1 MAASSCDSACSTA
14 RTSPSVWVDQS
25 LRDAQDVVE
34 QALHDPDLR
43 ISRARFYD
51 ISRAN
56 RADAA
61 LFYQESLSSE
71 KASKEF
77 IARVLH
83 RVNNMLFEDLL
94 TVSGSLSP
102 RGVTN
107 TSAKSTKITS
117 LIDSTSRASTQKSS
131 ITNTR

>member
-1 MAASSCDSACSTA
+1 M
-14 RTSPSVWVDQS
+14 DQS

-107 TSAKSTKITS
+107 TSAKSTKTT
-117 LIDSTSRASTQKSS
+117 LPIDSISPA
-131 ITNTR
+131 